1 MSREGWIKCWRK
13 VLENPI
19 VMKSPDHFVIWHML
33 LYNAEPKPK
42 QALFGGKPITLKPGQ
57 LTTGR
62 KQLSVNS
69 GIAESKVERVLKDL
83 ESAQQIEQQTSS
95 KNRLI
100 TILQW
105 SDYQASEQQNEQRVN
120 NKRTTTEQR
129 ANTLEEV
136 KKKRREEYSRAPAQ
150 ETDEEMAERIRRL
163 AL

>member
-19 VMKSPDHFVIWHML
+19 VMKSPDHFVIWHIL

-42 QALFGGKPITLKPGQ
+42 QSLFGGRPITLQPGQ

-62 KQLSVNS
+62 KQLAVNS
-69 GIAESKVERVLKDL
+69 GIPESKVERVLKDL
-83 ESAQQIEQQTSS
+83 ESAQQIEQRTSS

-105 SDYQASEQQNEQRVN
+105 SDYQSTEQQNEQRMN
-120 NKRTTTEQR
+120 NKRTTSEQR
-129 ANTLEEV
+129 VDTLEEV
-136 KKKRREEYSRAPAQ
+136 KNIRREEYSRAPAQ
-150 ETDEEMAERIRRL
+150 NQDDEMERIRRL
-163 AL
+163 AR